1 MQKYLINILKD
12 KDFEE
17 IVIADACIYKEG
29 EYFIVSA
36 SYSECKLS
44 KKLYRYLKLNGLN
57 TKVRIADNKT
67 PNKKKIDK
75 LYQGI
80 DMNPVSWTQEKRGFY
95 MSKLTYEDKIN
106 IYIDKK
112 GGMSIGS
119 LSSKYKVSK
128 NIINY
133 LTALIDKHGIDIL
146 RTDKNR
152 IHTKFEKQEAIDRVL
167 INGEAKWAV
176 ALDLGLLSKGM
187 LVNWIKNYKEMSY
200 NIVERKRGRSP
211 TMSKKPKITNK
222 IETIEEEN
230 ERLKKENLYLKAE
243 LEYSKKLRA
252 VVQARKNQQQKKK

>member
-1 MQKYLINILKD
+1 
-12 KDFEE
+12 
-17 IVIADACIYKEG
+17 
-29 EYFIVSA
+29 
-36 SYSECKLS
+36 
-44 KKLYRYLKLNGLN
+44 
-57 TKVRIADNKT
+57 
-67 PNKKKIDK
+67 
-75 LYQGI
+75 
-80 DMNPVSWTQEKRGFY
+80 

-112 GGMSIGS
+112 GWMSIGS

-133 LTALIDKHGIDIL
+133 LIALIDKHGIGIL

-152 IHTKFEKQEAIDRVL
+152 IHTKFEKQKAIDRVL
-167 INGEAKWAV
+167 INGEAKLAV

-187 LVNWIKNYKEMSY
+187 LVNWIKNYKEMGY

-211 TMSKKPKITNK
+211 TMSKKLKITNK

-243 LEYSKKLRA
+243 LEYSKKLRV
-252 VVQARKNQQQKKK
+252 VVQARKNQQQNKK